1 MRSVRFKIAAVT
13 ITAILTSL
21 LAFIIVGVYTLGG
34 ESDRNSVEKMNL
46 LSKNAQGKVDGHLN
60 G

>member
-46 LSKNAQGKVDGHLN
+46 LSKNAQEK
-60 G
+60 